1 MYIVNISHFQI
12 GGTFLGVSEGL
23 PDGFPQPTVPPEP
36 AGGLSGGEVAAI
48 VVLLTLAAIIATVV
62 GIAAAIYYIQ
72 RRRRKYLLR
81 APVSPNEYGTYL
93 SDTDT
98 FNRATT
104 AQEPG
109 ESKHLLE
116 SQTMVMM
123 SKEDTLPV
131 QSLVAS
137 NTMAIEREAEERAET
152 EEGGEGIEGSKT
164 EVVKG
169 DDDTHL

>member
-1 MYIVNISHFQI
+1 MQI

-62 GIAAAIYYIQ
+62 GIVVAVYYTQ
-72 RRRRKYLLR
+72 KRRRKYLIR
-81 APVSPNEYGTYL
+81 SPVGSNEYAAYV
-93 SDTDT
+93 SDADT

-109 ESKHLLE
+109 ENDQLLE

-131 QSLVAS
+131 ESLVAS
-137 NTMAIEREAEERAET
+137 NTTAIEREAEERAET

-164 EVVKG
+164 KVVEG